1 VILVV
6 GATGM
11 LGSAIC
17 EGLRRRDAP
26 VAALVRPGS
35 PGEARLA
42 ALGCTIVHG
51 DLKTP
56 AALVETLRRTATV
69 ITTANSA
76 LSRRKG
82 DSIQRVDLEGS
93 LALVARAE
101 QSGVTRFVYT
111 SLSPVLP
118 ADNDFVRAKRAVES
132 ALRSSRMAWTILQPA
147 AYMEIHAGPVAG
159 WDFAAGRARII
170 GPGRAPMSYISI
182 RDVAAIAVEAAT
194 HPAAARRAM
203 HLAGPEPISALD
215 AVRIAERVTG
225 RTFTVQHAPLRVLK
239 VLAPVVRP
247 FNRTLASLMRMGI
260 AGNLGDTADMTAIL
274 RDFPIEQTTFEQYVR
289 RAIGDPGGVPGA
301 RVLTS

>member
-1 VILVV
+1 MILVV

-17 EGLRRRDAP
+17 EGLRRRGAP
-26 VAALVRPGS
+26 VTALVRDGS

-42 ALGCTIVHG
+42 GLGCEIVHG

-56 AALVETLRRTATV
+56 AALVATLRRTATV
-69 ITTANSA
+69 ITTANSIV
-76 LSRRKG
+76 SRRKG
-82 DSIQRVDLEGS
+82 DSIQRVDREGS

-101 QSGVTRFVYT
+101 QSGVKQFVYT

-159 WDFAAGRARII
+159 RDFAAGRARIL
-170 GPGRAPMSYISI
+170 GEGRAPMSCISVQ
-182 RDVAAIAVEAAT
+182 DVAAFAVDAAT
-194 HPAAARRAM
+194 NPAAARRAL
-203 HLAGPEPISALD
+203 HRVGPEPLSALD

-225 RTFTVQHAPLRVLK
+225 RTFTVQRAPIGVLK
-239 VLAPVVRP
+239 VLAPLVRP
-247 FNRTLASLMRMGI
+247 FNRTVESIMRMGI
-260 AGNLGDTADMTAIL
+260 ALDRGETADMTATL
-274 RDFPIEQTTFEQYVR
+274 RDFPITLTTFEQYVR
-289 RAIGDPGGVPGA
+289 RVVEA
-301 RVLTS
+301 RP